1 MQLAIVGACGGGA
14 GDHGVTDSGG
24 GRMLMVVMA
33 EVLLPWRWSH
43 MYINMGTPGKK
54 DTFC

>member
-1 MQLAIVGACGGGA
+1 M
-14 GDHGVTDSGG
+14 GVLVITVLLTVGG